1 MSDWFSRR
9 TSRADDW
16 PTSPRRQPGTRVAV
30 ILPALDEA
38 ATVGT
43 LVTSIRRHLMGPDG
57 IIDDLLVID
66 SGSRDRTRQIAS
78 AAGARVVSREEVMP
92 AVPVVP
98 GKGEAMWR
106 GLAATDADIVVFL
119 DADLQSFTP
128 PYVTGLLGP
137 LLADPEV
144 QLVKAAYERPLI
156 DGATTIAG
164 GGGRVTELVAR
175 PLLSLHWPELSG
187 VIQPLAGEYA
197 ARRSLLTQLPFPCG
211 WGVEFALL
219 VDTLALVG
227 LDAIAQVDLGVRVH
241 RHHDDRR
248 LGIMAAEI
256 WQVALARLVREGRIG
271 GAVGA
276 SGRSTAD
283 PAITQFDRLGETF
296 VRSESAVSVLERPAL
311 AQLPAR

>member
-1 MSDWFSRR
+1 MTDWFARR

-16 PTSPRRQPGTRVAV
+16 PTSPQRQPGTRVAV
-30 ILPALDEA
+30 VLPALDEA

-43 LVTSIRRHLMGPDG
+43 IVRSIRQHLMGPGG
-57 IIDDLLVID
+57 IVDELIVVD
-66 SGSRDRTRQIAS
+66 SGSRDRTRAVAT
-78 AAGARVVSREEVMP
+78 AAGARVVSREDVVA

-98 GKGEAMWR
+98 GKGEALWR
-106 GLAATDADIVVFL
+106 GLASTDAEIIVYL

-128 PYVTGLLGP
+128 SYVTGLLGP
-137 LLADPEV
+137 LLADPQV
-144 QLVKAAYERPLI
+144 QLVKAAYERPLV

-197 ARRSLLTQLPFPCG
+197 ARRSLLSRLAFPCG

-219 VDTLALVG
+219 VDTLALAG

-248 LGIMAAEI
+248 LAIMAAEI
-256 WQVALARLVREGRIG
+256 WQVALTRLAREGRAGIG
-271 GAVGA
+271 AGGPAA
-276 SGRSTAD
+276 
-283 PAITQFDRLGETF
+283 AITRFDRLGEGF
-296 VRSESAVSVLERPAL
+296 VRTESAVSMLERPPL
-311 AQLPAR
+311 ASLHLH